1 MPAWLLLA
9 LTLSG
14 RGGGGWISQE
24 MGKLSDNLGSLLSG
38 QGLPPRSCPSL
49 ILLTF

>member
-9 LTLSG
+9 LTLS
-14 RGGGGWISQE
+14 GGGWISQE